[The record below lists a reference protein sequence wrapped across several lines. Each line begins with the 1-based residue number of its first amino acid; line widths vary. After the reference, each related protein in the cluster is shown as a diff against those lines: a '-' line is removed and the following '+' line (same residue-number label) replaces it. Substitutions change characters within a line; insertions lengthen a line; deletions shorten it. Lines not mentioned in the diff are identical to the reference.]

1 MKEGCSIAIS
11 VAAFVLAVVL
21 TIGFYILA
29 RKRYAHSKI
38 WVEIVFIAVA
48 LTASLLVKA
57 HILVSGVSDGIPRLS
72 AFYDSLYKAIGGLT
86 FEGVS
91 PADESGIDAKLL
103 ALYYGSSLYA
113 GLVTIF
119 IISVKASFEFY
130 SIISVIISPRKNIYI
145 ITDLSEETL
154 ALAKNIEKTERESG
168 SGCRIVFAGPR
179 LQAFDRHNEL
189 CQQVMANNFLYWSY
203 SRAGHRYK
211 RIGDK
216 GGNGGGATRGDG
228 ANNAQDSVIR
238 DNKSIAARLGIGK
251 IRKAVARRIAVFA
264 FAASDH
270 IPLEA
275 ENINTVCDDI
285 RARIR
290 KKDALRIEYV
300 LLTKEGIDYSAYDQ
314 MRADLIW
321 EFGAKY
327 RDDIAKAL
335 NREPDEDDILREF
348 SSRFVIDCWCE
359 SETIGRQ
366 AFARMAECGFDRELA
381 SDNNEPLY
389 IWSLGFGARGQAVAQ
404 ELFVQSANINRDGAS
419 RKCLIDVFDKDAEN
433 AGGRFR
439 YEHQDFLF
447 LTESDANYEAFV
459 SKYEEMLRGILDISE
474 TDDDLKRDLEQAAV
488 RHIEAIGAPLYY
500 VTEKDAGANRF
511 MPRPVFRFHNVDCEG
526 FGFFS
531 KIDRETGIDCG
542 RSAELI
548 RKLSREFIDV
558 NAGGGET
565 LRQLFTAPFSPKAII
580 VATGDDDSNLRIANA
595 LIRDIIIEHNTGKT
609 KESESQYLIVNIT
622 DKNNNVRL
630 IKGDGKWDA
639 EKCVLRFD
647 FGLTVIVVGN
657 FKDIFAYEYTIGRKA
672 ERYYHYLY
680 ENIGKIISSDNDG
693 GEGSELHEY
702 IGKAQIYLKKNASP
716 EGEAFVNYFAAAVRE
731 ALAEA
736 DISAASA
743 EGLKNGDGIPS
754 KRLNDLA
761 SGVKKIIDERCR
773 DLNTL
778 VNGLKMAGGCVKGMK
793 ANALPAEIYE
803 RYDRIDIW
811 KRRSNVSAAAFAPV
825 MAAIAEADRS
835 IDYARL
841 SRIEHDRWVRLHLA
855 YGWAGYTGTKDK
867 NDAYKSRLHRCVC
880 AYSDVPDKNLLY
892 DTVNVIMALGGA
904 AVKEPTPTSGS
915 FTAAISS
922 RSGNDGD
929 EVVTL
934 RREDQA
940 LAECSAKD

>member
-1 MKEGCSIAIS
+1 MEEGCSIAIS

-404 ELFVQSANINRDGAS
+404 ELFVQSANIDRDGAS

-447 LTESDANYEAFV
+447 LTENETNYEAFV
-459 SKYEEMLRGILDISE
+459 RKYEERLRGILDSSE
-474 TDDDLKRDLEQAAV
+474 TDDALKCDLEQAAV

-500 VTEKDAGANRF
+500 VAEKDADANNI

-548 RKLSREFIDV
+548 RKLSREYIDV
-558 NAGGGET
+558 NADGEDT
-565 LRQLFTAPFSPKAII
+565 LRQLFAAPFSPKAII

-702 IGKAQIYLKKNASP
+702 IRKAQIYLKENASP

-743 EGLKNGDGIPS
+743 EGLKNGDGVPS
-754 KRLNDLA
+754 ERLNDLA

-934 RREDQA
+934 RREDLA